1 MPSVTYTSDGQIIW
15 RKRDP
20 LFLCGCHNQ
29 RVSGLSYAR
38 GGWWIWES
46 IKHEDQDLLWWLVET
61 ISKGTA
67 IFVTNNSFKRKH
79 APMVSGAG

>member
-1 MPSVTYTSDGQIIW
+1 MLVGW
-15 RKRDP
+15 
-20 LFLCGCHNQ
+20 
-29 RVSGLSYAR
+29 
-38 GGWWIWES
+38 WWIWES